1 MINWDTAYTVGN
13 NQIDFEHQIF
23 LNLVNSFQAARLAG
37 AREALINSKI
47 GARPWRKPLICM
59 TSNFSEMN

>member
-37 AREALINSKI
+37 N
-47 GARPWRKPLICM
+47 PLNL
-59 TSNFSEMN
+59 TS